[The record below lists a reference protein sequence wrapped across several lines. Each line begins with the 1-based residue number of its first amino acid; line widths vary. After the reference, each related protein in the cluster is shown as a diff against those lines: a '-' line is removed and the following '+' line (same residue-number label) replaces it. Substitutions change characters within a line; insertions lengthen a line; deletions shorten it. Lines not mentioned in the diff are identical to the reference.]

1 MRVNLK
7 KFLTLT
13 FATGILFSATLSA
26 NAIPA
31 NTGKIIRVGL
41 SDTGFKN
48 YYFNTTNVSATDNFR
63 LQDKSTNSVIAK
75 FEAEENIQVLIK
87 NNRFT
92 IMRGNIIIA
101 NGINGPV
108 EVVSDNGY
116 VKIYNLKRAGK
127 TAFYRGTLEITK
139 APNKDNQFNVINILD
154 LESYLRGVV
163 PNEMPVRFGL
173 EALKAQAILA
183 RNYAIKPREQNPHNY
198 DVCDSVA
205 CQVYF
210 GANTEKELS
219 DIAIKETADT
229 VAMHDGELV
238 LGLYSST
245 AGGYTENYE
254 NAFSTNNSNG
264 EKLFPGAPLP
274 YLKGVPDNKKT
285 PILDNEDAAKEFY
298 TSTPEGF
305 DNASPYFRWTKE
317 WEQTELE
324 NILKKTLRAQSSAGF
339 VNPKLINEEDFGT
352 LKEIKVSKRGV
363 SGKAMCVEIVTDK
376 RTYYLQKEL
385 PIRRTFQK
393 SNISLP
399 SANVVFEK
407 TTEKDKTGKEI
418 TKIYAYGGGFGHGVG
433 MSQYGAGEMA
443 KQGYTYDEII
453 QHYFKNTAIT
463 TYPIVLSCE
472 SGKDTAIQTF
482 HTEKKRATLVI
493 ENKFQFTKM
502 TVIING
508 QEFLMELVPKMFKP
522 DRFDISEYLQKGEN
536 TITYILPYSELHK
549 KPVRLYVEL
558 KEAPDDKRK

>member
-229 VAMHDGELV
+229 VAMHEGELV

-285 PILDNEDAAKEFY
+285 PILDNEDAAKKFY

-399 SANVVFEK
+399 SANVIFEK